1 MATTAATTGS
11 GPAAR
16 WVVRGAGLVLTA
28 VAVAVHVRF
37 WVEAGGLW
45 RDEVNSVVLANGPSV
60 RQLWQTLPYD
70 SFPVL
75 WHAVVRAWS
84 ALAGTGDPAARGLG
98 LAVGLSVLAI
108 LWWNGRRFGA
118 PAPVVGLVLF
128 GFTSPVLLYGDSV
141 RGYGLG
147 IATALLALG
156 TVWDLS
162 RGVTRWRVVAAG
174 AACLA
179 AVHVLFYNA
188 ALVPAFCCGGAAAA
202 LTRGGRPGRAAAVAA
217 LAVGGVA
224 GASLAVYLPVLR
236 RASGVTRLARGPWSW
251 AQTGGDLLAAL
262 RFDQPAGRAA
272 SAWPGVWAA
281 AIAVGLTAG
290 GVTLWRSRRA
300 TDPAAAGRR
309 AAIVFALVSLGVGV
323 AADTAF
329 LRVLQYQ
336 LRPWYF
342 LAGLTV
348 VAGTMDP
355 LYAAGLSVRR
365 QAAVAVLWPSPPPPW
380 PCRPCGPTP
389 TSAGRTSTGPRPS

>member
-28 VAVAVHVRF
+28 AAVAVHVRF

-84 ALAGTGDPAARGLG
+84 ALAGTGDPAARVLG

-156 TVWDLS
+156 TVWHLS

-202 LTRGGRPGRAAAVAA
+202 LTRGGRPGAGGGRGRAGRGRRRRGQPGRVPAGPAAGVGRDPAGPR
-217 LAVGGVA
+217 AVVVG
-224 GASLAVYLPVLR
+224 PDR
-236 RASGVTRLARGPWSW
+236 RR
-251 AQTGGDLLAAL
+251 
-262 RFDQPAGRAA
+262 PAGR
-272 SAWPGVWAA
+272 V
-281 AIAVGLTAG
+281 AVRPAGRPSGLGLAG
-290 GVTLWRSRRA
+290 GV
-300 TDPAAAGRR
+300 G
-309 AAIVFALVSLGVGV
+309 
-323 AADTAF
+323 
-329 LRVLQYQ
+329 
-336 LRPWYF
+336 
-342 LAGLTV
+342 
-348 VAGTMDP
+348 
-355 LYAAGLSVRR
+355 
-365 QAAVAVLWPSPPPPW
+365 
-380 PCRPCGPTP
+380 
-389 TSAGRTSTGPRPS
+389 GPRSPWD